1 MKQKIAVGNSFARW
15 VASLV
20 DAGVATELGGLGGKS
35 SRQFFRGS
43 TGVESVDRIWQAFL
57 FCH

>member
-1 MKQKIAVGNSFARW
+1 MERNSFARW

-35 SRQFFRGS
+35 SRQFFLGS